1 MKRRD
6 ILAALF
12 VIGMVAAP
20 IAACTHDET
29 AGQYIDDSVISNKVR
44 AKLLDDKD
52 LNIVQID
59 VTTLKG
65 VVALNGFVS
74 NGEAKARAT
83 RVASTVEGV
92 RQVSNNLVVR

>member
-1 MKRRD
+1 MKQRH

-12 VIGMVAAP
+12 AVGLLAAP
-20 IAACTHDET
+20 IAACTHNET
-29 AGQYIDDSVISNKVR
+29 AGQYIDDSVISNTVR

-74 NGEAKARAT
+74 SNDAKARAT

-92 RQVSNNLVVR
+92 KQVSNNLVVR